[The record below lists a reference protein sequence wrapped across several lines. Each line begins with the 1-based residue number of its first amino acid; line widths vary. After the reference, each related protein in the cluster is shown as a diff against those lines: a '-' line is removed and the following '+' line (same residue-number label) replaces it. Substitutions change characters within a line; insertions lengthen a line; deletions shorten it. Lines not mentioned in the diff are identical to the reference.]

1 MSVRGVVLWTE
12 RTRLDHS
19 VLRLLFK
26 SATMQY
32 IICLKSYNNNCLIV
46 VKALS
51 YSKQLA
57 SERGGKPKVETVDEG
72 SDTVSFLVSWF
83 SAYVCPFNC
92 LL

>member
-1 MSVRGVVLWTE
+1 M
-12 RTRLDHS
+12 
-19 VLRLLFK
+19 
-26 SATMQY
+26 
-32 IICLKSYNNNCLIV
+32 
-46 VKALS
+46 KALS

-72 SDTVSFLVSWF
+72 SDAVSFLVYWF